1 MKWEYKTEIRLKALL
16 SHHITQ
22 GVLSD
27 HYCHK
32 IPIHALFIGSNM
44 ETAVKLMTSTGGVR
58 HSLFTLDTS
67 FDYFHFIPDS
77 HAGEILLKI
86 LCSPTIGRQLTV
98 LLLSDLETVNPSI
111 SMEHDAV
118 RMGQP
123 VLLAYDFDMLRISR
137 FITALKLKRQTGH
150 LICFDFQKEALL
162 LYCGDAVTI
171 STIDLAKFERRFFS

>member
-1 MKWEYKTEIRLKALL
+1 MESIIFRIKTGFVFRSSASDDTHILPFPVFYQSRELKELGMETTKINNSRAIGILTESLIFPVFYTGSTVMKWEYKTEIRLKALL

-77 HAGEILLKI
+77 HAGEIL
-86 LCSPTIGRQLTV
+86 
-98 LLLSDLETVNPSI
+98 
-111 SMEHDAV
+111 
-118 RMGQP
+118 
-123 VLLAYDFDMLRISR
+123 
-137 FITALKLKRQTGH
+137 
-150 LICFDFQKEALL
+150 
-162 LYCGDAVTI
+162 
-171 STIDLAKFERRFFS
+171 

>member
-77 HAGEILLKI
+77 HAGEILFKDFVQPDHWQTAD
-86 LCSPTIGRQLTV
+86 CSASFR
-98 LLLSDLETVNPSI
+98 
-111 SMEHDAV
+111 
-118 RMGQP
+118 
-123 VLLAYDFDMLRISR
+123 LRNR
-137 FITALKLKRQTGH
+137 
-150 LICFDFQKEALL
+150 
-162 LYCGDAVTI
+162 
-171 STIDLAKFERRFFS
+171 

>member
-58 HSLFTLDTS
+58 HSCLRL
-67 FDYFHFIPDS
+67 I
-77 HAGEILLKI
+77 
-86 LCSPTIGRQLTV
+86 
-98 LLLSDLETVNPSI
+98 
-111 SMEHDAV
+111 
-118 RMGQP
+118 P
-123 VLLAYDFDMLRISR
+123 VL
-137 FITALKLKRQTGH
+137 
-150 LICFDFQKEALL
+150 
-162 LYCGDAVTI
+162 TI
-171 STIDLAKFERRFFS
+171 STLSLTAMPVKFF